1 MNYNN
6 NSQDILKVLINDRP
20 GAVAHL
26 RGSREY
32 PTISGTVHFY
42 QVQYGVIVIA
52 SVAGLPAGSGR
63 CDDRIFAMHIHSGGS
78 CMGNQNDPFPLTGSH
93 YNPDNCPHP
102 YHAGD
107 LPPLFGNRGI
117 AWSAFLTNRFQVRDV
132 LGKTVIIHASPDDF
146 TSQPAGN
153 SGKKIACGVIV
164 R

>member
-6 NSQDILKVLINDRP
+6 NLYDILRVINNDRP
-20 GAVAHL
+20 AAVANI

-32 PTISGTVHFY
+32 STINGTVHFY
-42 QVQYGVIVIA
+42 QMPHGVIVIA

-93 YNPDNCPHP
+93 FNPGNCPHP

-107 LPPLFGNRGI
+107 LPPLFSNKGM
-117 AWSAFLTNRFQVRDV
+117 AWCAFLTNRFQVREV
-132 LGKTVIIHASPDDF
+132 LGKTVVIHASPDDF

-153 SGKKIACGVIV
+153 SGEKIACGVIG

>member
-1 MNYNN
+1 
-6 NSQDILKVLINDRP
+6 
-20 GAVAHL
+20 
-26 RGSREY
+26 
-32 PTISGTVHFY
+32 
-42 QVQYGVIVIA
+42 
-52 SVAGLPAGSGR
+52 
-63 CDDRIFAMHIHSGGS
+63 
-78 CMGNQNDPFPLTGSH
+78 MGNQNDPFPLTGSH